1 MKYHVIKSQ
10 FLHLYFS
17 KSVCFRRKRN
27 IRIASSLQGLLICYG
42 ESLSGTLRTIECQ
55 KMSEVPK
62 GIESISRYL
71 SFKPIPPMTVSPHAI
86 ETINSGNSMEFYGDP
101 VLPWA
106 EGLFQESTLNFEQDH
121 PKKEI
126 ASSPI
131 RRMVSFFWNSHLT
144 VMACLAFLIPHL
156 LRWNAHG
163 WSTLFGQ
170 GCNGTE
176 GPQCYL
182 FLWQWVLCRVSLL
195 ETPPRCVSEVGSCWM
210 PLLHFWWPVGVCNPN
225 VKFIKVLAVLV
236 YETMDLDVAKT

>member
-1 MKYHVIKSQ
+1 M
-10 FLHLYFS
+10 
-17 KSVCFRRKRN
+17 
-27 IRIASSLQGLLICYG
+27 IASSLQELLICYG

-86 ETINSGNSMEFYGDP
+86 ETTNSRNSMEFYGDP

-106 EGLFQESTLNFEQDH
+106 EGLFQESSLNFEQDH

-144 VMACLAFLIPHL
+144 VMVCLAFLDPHL

-163 WSTLFGQ
+163 WCTLFGQ

-182 FLWQWVLCRVSLL
+182 FFWQWVPCRVSLL
-195 ETPPRCVSEVGSCWM
+195 ETPGDWYNEKEFSPLAPKPPPRCLPKSGVAGCHYSISGDQLEFVSQLQIYQSFGRTS
-210 PLLHFWWPVGVCNPN
+210 LL
-225 VKFIKVLAVLV
+225 